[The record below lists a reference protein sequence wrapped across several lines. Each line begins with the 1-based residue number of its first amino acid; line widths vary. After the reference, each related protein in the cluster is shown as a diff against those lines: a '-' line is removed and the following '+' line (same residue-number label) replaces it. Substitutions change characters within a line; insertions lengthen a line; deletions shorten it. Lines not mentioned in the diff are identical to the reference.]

1 MDNNELNRVLAK
13 TGQAICLK
21 CNYIYMLGSICT
33 KCGNV
38 ANSKEEV
45 KDERS

>member
-21 CNYIYMLGSICT
+21 CNYIYTLGSICT

-38 ANSKEEV
+38 SNSKE
-45 KDERS
+45 DSRND